1 MDVKPKT
8 LRSFLVLEVTTYARQ
23 LCGGSQE
30 AGQMLGSFAINV
42 LTDAWQLREFAVRL
56 FQTNVLGSLSLSAA
70 SVSEVQWRPHG
81 SVSTFAGFEQKQ
93 WPIGELWG
101 QSLWWNSGI
110 IYVRV

>member
-1 MDVKPKT
+1 MCIY
-8 LRSFLVLEVTTYARQ
+8 TYIFMCIYMCMA
-23 LCGGSQE
+23 QE
-30 AGQMLGSFAINV
+30 
-42 LTDAWQLREFAVRL
+42 AVRL
-56 FQTNVLGSLSLSAA
+56 FQTKVLGSLSSSAA

-81 SVSTFAGFEQKQ
+81 SASTFAGFEQKQ